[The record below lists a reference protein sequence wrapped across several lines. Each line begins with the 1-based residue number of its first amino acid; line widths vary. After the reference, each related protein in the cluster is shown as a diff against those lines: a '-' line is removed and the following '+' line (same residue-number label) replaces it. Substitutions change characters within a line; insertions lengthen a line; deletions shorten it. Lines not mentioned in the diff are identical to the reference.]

1 MAEELAAEHN
11 ISPQEALLGFVRVS
25 AARSAYLDAVVRE
38 KLRRHVEG
46 GGDPFEPPDGLVP
59 WLRQSRDER
68 TAATR
73 TAKSAVDAGVMVALE
88 KRLDLEGELVADTL
102 GVVLDAL
109 DLSHD
114 QRMFALATAQ
124 AKLGGEPLPDAP
136 APAVVEPEVD
146 PERAKREREFRELM
160 ARDGVDADELL
171 ADDQG
176 DEEDDEDV

>member
-1 MAEELAAEHN
+1 MAEEMAAEYDVT
-11 ISPQEALLGFVRVS
+11 PQEALLGFVRVS
-25 AARSAYLDAVVRE
+25 AARSAYLDMVVRE

-73 TAKSAVDAGVMVALE
+73 TAKSAVDAGVMAALE

-102 GVVLDAL
+102 GAVLDAL

-114 QRMFALATAQ
+114 QRMYALATAQ
-124 AKLGGEPLPDAP
+124 AKLAGEPLPEAP
-136 APAVVEPEVD
+136 VSAAAVVEEPVDPQAGMEQRLRELTADEPDVDVDALLAEVD
-146 PERAKREREFRELM
+146 EEEG
-160 ARDGVDADELL
+160 RDG
-171 ADDQG
+171 
-176 DEEDDEDV
+176 